1 MLQEFQQIELF
12 PITSLEILYSL
23 GVSFVCGVLISIV
36 YRITY
41 KGPNYS
47 RTFVISLVV
56 LTIITSLVLLV
67 IGNNL
72 ARAFGLVGAMSI
84 IRFRTAVR
92 DVQDIVFIFF
102 ALGIGMASGGAQ
114 YLVAFIGTG
123 FISLVLLLL
132 SNTNVFQTASV
143 NYLIHITYKPN
154 EIDDPVKKLLKSSTN
169 SLKVVNVRALDEK
182 NYIEVYY
189 NMKLKNGIEKEVL
202 IRKLKNFDDVKDIN
216 IYFDDD
222 DMNSPTGY

>member
-1 MLQEFQQIELF
+1 MQEFQYIELF
-12 PITSLEILYSL
+12 PISPMEIIYSL
-23 GVSFVCGVLISIV
+23 VVSFVCGLIISFV
-36 YRITY
+36 YRVTY

-47 RTFVISLVV
+47 RTFVSSLIV

-72 ARAFGLVGAMSI
+72 ATAFGLVGAMSI

-102 ALGIGMASGGAQ
+102 SLGIGMASGVGL
-114 YLVAFIGTG
+114 YMVAVIGTV

-132 SNTNVFQTASV
+132 SNTNVFQTADV

-154 EIDDPVKKLLKSSTN
+154 EIKDEVKNTLKKNTN

-182 NYIEVYY
+182 DYIEVYY
-189 NMKLKNGIEKEVL
+189 NMKLKKGVEKELL
-202 IRKLKNFDDVKDIN
+202 IRKLKNYDDVRDIN

-222 DMNSPTGY
+222 DTNAPANY

>member
-1 MLQEFQQIELF
+1 MMQDFQYIELF

-23 GVSFVCGVLISIV
+23 SVSFVCGVIISVV
-36 YRITY
+36 YRVTY

-47 RTFVISLVV
+47 RTFVSSLIV

-102 ALGIGMASGGAQ
+102 SLGIGMASGGGQ
-114 YLVAFIGTG
+114 YLVAVIGTV

-154 EIDDPVKKLLKSSTN
+154 DTNDQVKKLLKSSTN
-169 SLKVVNVRALDEK
+169 SLKVVNVRALDDK
-182 NYIEVYY
+182 DFIEVYY
-189 NMKLKNGIEKEVL
+189 NMKLKNGVEKEVL
-202 IRKLKNFDDVKDIN
+202 IRKLKNLDDVRDIN

>member
-1 MLQEFQQIELF
+1 MQEFQYIDLF
-12 PITSLEILYSL
+12 PITSLEIIYSL
-23 GVSFVCGVLISIV
+23 SVSFICGVIISFV

-47 RTFVISLVV
+47 RTFVSSLIV

-72 ARAFGLVGAMSI
+72 ATAFGLVGAMSI

-102 ALGIGMASGGAQ
+102 SLGIGMASGVGL
-114 YLVAFIGTG
+114 YLVAVIGTV

-132 SNTNVFQTASV
+132 SNTNVFQTADV

-154 EIDDPVKKLLKSSTN
+154 ESNDEVKKLLKSSTN
-169 SLKVVNVRALDEK
+169 SLKVVNVRALDERD
-182 NYIEVYY
+182 YIEVYY
-189 NMKLKNGIEKEVL
+189 NMKLKKGVEKEIL
-202 IRKLKNFDDVKDIN
+202 IRKIKNLDDVRDIN

-222 DMNSPTGY
+222 DTNAPATY

>member
-1 MLQEFQQIELF
+1 MQEFQNIELF
-12 PITSLEILYSL
+12 PISPMEIIYSL
-23 GVSFVCGVLISIV
+23 VVSLFCGLIISIV
-36 YRITY
+36 YRVTY

-47 RTFVISLVV
+47 RTFVSSLIV

-72 ARAFGLVGAMSI
+72 ATAFGLVGAMSI

-102 ALGIGMASGGAQ
+102 SLGIGMASGGGQ
-114 YLVAFIGTG
+114 YMVAVIGTV

-132 SNTNVFQTASV
+132 SNTNVFQTADV

-154 EIDDPVKKLLKSSTN
+154 EVKDEVKTTLKKNTN

-182 NYIEVYY
+182 DFIEVYY
-189 NMKLKNGIEKEVL
+189 NMKLKKGVEKELL
-202 IRKLKNFDDVKDIN
+202 IRRLKNFDDVRDIN

-222 DMNSPTGY
+222 DTNAPANY

>member
-1 MLQEFQQIELF
+1 M
-12 PITSLEILYSL
+12 EILYSL
-23 GVSFVCGVLISIV
+23 VVSFVCGLIISFV
-36 YRITY
+36 YRVTY

-47 RTFVISLVV
+47 RTFVSSLIV

-72 ARAFGLVGAMSI
+72 ATAFGLVGAMSI

-102 ALGIGMASGGAQ
+102 SLGIGMASGVGL
-114 YLVAFIGTG
+114 YMVAVIGTV
-123 FISLVLLLL
+123 FICLVLLLL
-132 SNTNVFQTASV
+132 SNTNVFQTADV
-143 NYLIHITYKPN
+143 NYLIHITYKPS
-154 EIDDPVKKLLKSSTN
+154 ELKDEVKEALRKNTN

-182 NYIEVYY
+182 DYIEVYY
-189 NMKLKNGIEKEVL
+189 NMKLKKGVEKELL
-202 IRKLKNFDDVKDIN
+202 IRKIKNLEDVRDIN

-222 DMNSPTGY
+222 DTNAPANY

>member
-1 MLQEFQQIELF
+1 MNEFQYIELF
-12 PITSLEILYSL
+12 PVTALEIIYSL
-23 GVSFVCGVLISIV
+23 SISFICGVLISIV
-36 YRITY
+36 YRVTY

-47 RTFVISLVV
+47 RTFVSSLIV

-72 ARAFGLVGAMSI
+72 ATAFGLVGAMSI

-102 ALGIGMASGGAQ
+102 SLGIGMASGVGL
-114 YLVAFIGTG
+114 YLVAVIGTI
-123 FISLVLLLL
+123 FICLVLLLL
-132 SNTNVFQTASV
+132 SNTNVFQTADV

-154 EIDDPVKKLLKSSTN
+154 EINDEVKKLLKTSTS
-169 SLKVVNVRALDEK
+169 SLKVVNVRALDERDF
-182 NYIEVYY
+182 IEVYY
-189 NMKLKNGIEKEVL
+189 NMKLKKGVEKELL
-202 IRKLKNFDDVKDIN
+202 IRKLKNYDDVRDIN

-222 DMNSPTGY
+222 DTNAPAAY

>member
-1 MLQEFQQIELF
+1 MQEFQYIELF
-12 PITSLEILYSL
+12 PISPMEILYSL
-23 GVSFVCGVLISIV
+23 VVSFICGLIISFV
-36 YRITY
+36 YRVTY

-47 RTFVISLVV
+47 RTFVSSLIV

-72 ARAFGLVGAMSI
+72 ATAFGLVGAMSI

-102 ALGIGMASGGAQ
+102 SLGIGMASGVGL
-114 YLVAFIGTG
+114 YMVAVIGTV

-132 SNTNVFQTASV
+132 SNTNVFQTADV

-154 EIDDPVKKLLKSSTN
+154 EVKDEVKTTLKKNTN

-182 NYIEVYY
+182 DFIEVYY
-189 NMKLKNGIEKEVL
+189 NMKLKKGVEKELL
-202 IRKLKNFDDVKDIN
+202 IRKLKNFDDVRDIN

-222 DMNSPTGY
+222 DTNAPANY

>member
-1 MLQEFQQIELF
+1 MNEFQYIELF
-12 PITSLEILYSL
+12 PVTALEIIYSL
-23 GVSFVCGVLISIV
+23 SISFICGVLISIV
-36 YRITY
+36 YRVTY

-47 RTFVISLVV
+47 RTFVSSLIV

-72 ARAFGLVGAMSI
+72 ATAFGLVGAMSI

-102 ALGIGMASGGAQ
+102 SLGIGMASGVGL
-114 YLVAFIGTG
+114 YLVAVIGTI
-123 FISLVLLLL
+123 FICLVLLLL
-132 SNTNVFQTASV
+132 SNTNVFQTADV

-154 EIDDPVKKLLKSSTN
+154 EINDEVKKLLKSSTN

-182 NYIEVYY
+182 DFIEVYY
-189 NMKLKNGIEKEVL
+189 NMKLKKGVEKELL
-202 IRKLKNFDDVKDIN
+202 IRKLKTSMMFVI
-216 IYFDDD
+216 
-222 DMNSPTGY
+222 

>member
-1 MLQEFQQIELF
+1 MQDFQNIELF
-12 PITSLEILYSL
+12 PITPLEILYSL
-23 GVSFVCGVLISIV
+23 IVSFVCGILISIV
-36 YRITY
+36 YRLTY

-47 RTFVISLVV
+47 RTFVSSLIV
-56 LTIITSLVLLV
+56 LTIITSLVLLI

-102 ALGIGMASGGAQ
+102 SLGIGMASGGGQ
-114 YLVAFIGTG
+114 YLVAIIGTV
-123 FISLVLLLL
+123 FICAVLLLL
-132 SNTNVFQTASV
+132 SNTNVFQTANV

-154 EIDDPVKKLLKSSTN
+154 AINDEVKKLLKSSSS

-182 NYIEVYY
+182 DFIEVYY
-189 NMKLKNGIEKEVL
+189 NMKLKKGIEKEVL
-202 IRKLKNFDDVKDIN
+202 VRKLKNYDDVRDIN
-216 IYFDDD
+216 FYFDDD
-222 DMNSPTGY
+222 DTNAPTGY

>member
-1 MLQEFQQIELF
+1 MHDFQSIELF
-12 PITSLEILYSL
+12 PITPLEILYSL
-23 GVSFVCGVLISIV
+23 IVSFICGILISIV
-36 YRITY
+36 YRLTY

-47 RTFVISLVV
+47 RTFVSSLIV
-56 LTIITSLVLLV
+56 LTIITSLVLLI

-102 ALGIGMASGGAQ
+102 SLGIGMASGGGQ
-114 YLVAFIGTG
+114 YLVAIIGTV
-123 FISLVLLLL
+123 FICMVLLLL
-132 SNTNVFQTASV
+132 SNTNVFQTANV

-154 EIDDPVKKLLKSSTN
+154 EINDEVKKLLKSSTK

-182 NYIEVYY
+182 DFIEVYY
-189 NMKLKNGIEKEVL
+189 NLKLKSGVEKEIL
-202 IRKLKNFDDVKDIN
+202 IRKLKNFDDVRDIN

-222 DMNSPTGY
+222 DTNAPTTY

>member
-1 MLQEFQQIELF
+1 MQEFQYIDLF
-12 PITSLEILYSL
+12 PITSLEIIYSL
-23 GVSFVCGVLISIV
+23 SVSFICGVIISFV

-47 RTFVISLVV
+47 RTFVSSLIV

-72 ARAFGLVGAMSI
+72 ATAFGLVGAMSI

-102 ALGIGMASGGAQ
+102 SLGIGMASGVGL
-114 YLVAFIGTG
+114 YLVAVIGTV

-132 SNTNVFQTASV
+132 SNTNVFQTADV

-154 EIDDPVKKLLKSSTN
+154 ESNDEVKKLLKSSTN
-169 SLKVVNVRALDEK
+169 SLKVVNVRALDDRD
-182 NYIEVYY
+182 YIEVYY
-189 NMKLKNGIEKEVL
+189 NMKLKKGVEKEIL
-202 IRKLKNFDDVKDIN
+202 IRKIKNLDDVRDIN

-222 DMNSPTGY
+222 DTNAPATY

>member
-1 MLQEFQQIELF
+1 MQEFQYIELF
-12 PITSLEILYSL
+12 PISPMEILYSL
-23 GVSFVCGVLISIV
+23 VVSFVCGLIISFV
-36 YRITY
+36 YRVTY

-47 RTFVISLVV
+47 RTFVSSLIV

-72 ARAFGLVGAMSI
+72 ATAFGLVGAMSI

-102 ALGIGMASGGAQ
+102 SLGIGMASGVGL
-114 YLVAFIGTG
+114 YMVAVIGTV
-123 FISLVLLLL
+123 FICLVLLLL
-132 SNTNVFQTASV
+132 SNTNVFQTADV
-143 NYLIHITYKPN
+143 NYLIHITYKPS
-154 EIDDPVKKLLKSSTN
+154 ELKDEVKEALRKNTN

-182 NYIEVYY
+182 DYIEVYY
-189 NMKLKNGIEKEVL
+189 NMKLKKGVEKELL
-202 IRKLKNFDDVKDIN
+202 IRKIKNLDDVRDIN

-222 DMNSPTGY
+222 DTNAPANY

>member
-1 MLQEFQQIELF
+1 MQEFQYIELF
-12 PITSLEILYSL
+12 PISPMEILYSL
-23 GVSFVCGVLISIV
+23 VVSFVCGLIISFV
-36 YRITY
+36 YRVTY

-47 RTFVISLVV
+47 RTFVSSLIV

-72 ARAFGLVGAMSI
+72 ATAFGLVGAMSI

-102 ALGIGMASGGAQ
+102 SLGIGMASGVGL
-114 YLVAFIGTG
+114 YMVAVIGTV
-123 FISLVLLLL
+123 FICLVLLLL
-132 SNTNVFQTASV
+132 SNTNVFQTADV
-143 NYLIHITYKPN
+143 NYLIHITYKPC
-154 EIDDPVKKLLKSSTN
+154 ELKDEVKEALKKNTN

-182 NYIEVYY
+182 DYIEVYY
-189 NMKLKNGIEKEVL
+189 NMKLKKGVEKELL
-202 IRKLKNFDDVKDIN
+202 IRKIKNLDDVRDIN

-222 DMNSPTGY
+222 DTNAPANY

>member
-1 MLQEFQQIELF
+1 MQEFQYIELF
-12 PITSLEILYSL
+12 PISPMEILYSL
-23 GVSFVCGVLISIV
+23 VVSFVCGLIISFV
-36 YRITY
+36 YRVTY

-47 RTFVISLVV
+47 RTFVSSLIV

-72 ARAFGLVGAMSI
+72 ATAFGLVGAMSI

-102 ALGIGMASGGAQ
+102 SLGIGMASGVGL
-114 YLVAFIGTG
+114 YMVAVIGTV
-123 FISLVLLLL
+123 FICLVLLLL
-132 SNTNVFQTASV
+132 SNTNVFQTADV
-143 NYLIHITYKPN
+143 NYLIHITYKPS
-154 EIDDPVKKLLKSSTN
+154 ELKDEVKEALRKNTN

-182 NYIEVYY
+182 DYIEVYY
-189 NMKLKNGIEKEVL
+189 NMKLKKGVEKELL
-202 IRKLKNFDDVKDIN
+202 IRKIKNLEDVRDIN

-222 DMNSPTGY
+222 DTNAPANY

>member
-1 MLQEFQQIELF
+1 M
-12 PITSLEILYSL
+12 EILYSL
-23 GVSFVCGVLISIV
+23 VVSFVCGLVISFV
-36 YRITY
+36 YRVTY

-47 RTFVISLVV
+47 RTFVSSLIV

-72 ARAFGLVGAMSI
+72 ATAFGLVGAMSI

-102 ALGIGMASGGAQ
+102 SLGIGMASGVGL
-114 YLVAFIGTG
+114 YMVAVIGTV
-123 FISLVLLLL
+123 FICLVLLLL
-132 SNTNVFQTASV
+132 SNTNVFQTADV
-143 NYLIHITYKPN
+143 NYLIHITYKPS
-154 EIDDPVKKLLKSSTN
+154 EIKDEVKEALRKNTN

-182 NYIEVYY
+182 DFIEVYY
-189 NMKLKNGIEKEVL
+189 NMKLKKGVEKELL
-202 IRKLKNFDDVKDIN
+202 IRKLKNFDDVRDIN

-222 DMNSPTGY
+222 DTNAPANY

>member
-1 MLQEFQQIELF
+1 MQEFQYIELF
-12 PITSLEILYSL
+12 PISPMEILYSL
-23 GVSFVCGVLISIV
+23 VVSFVCGLIISFV
-36 YRITY
+36 YRVTY

-47 RTFVISLVV
+47 RTFVSSLIV

-72 ARAFGLVGAMSI
+72 ATAFGLVGAMSI

-102 ALGIGMASGGAQ
+102 SLGIGMASGVGL
-114 YLVAFIGTG
+114 YMVAVIGTV

-132 SNTNVFQTASV
+132 SNTNVFQTADV

-154 EIDDPVKKLLKSSTN
+154 EVKDEVKTTLKKNTN

-182 NYIEVYY
+182 DFIEVYY
-189 NMKLKNGIEKEVL
+189 NMKLKKGVEKELL
-202 IRKLKNFDDVKDIN
+202 IRRLKNFEDVRDIN

-222 DMNSPTGY
+222 DTNAPANY

>member
-1 MLQEFQQIELF
+1 MQDFQNIELF
-12 PITSLEILYSL
+12 PITPLEILYSL
-23 GVSFVCGVLISIV
+23 IVSFVCGILISIV
-36 YRITY
+36 YRLTY

-47 RTFVISLVV
+47 RTFVSSLIV
-56 LTIITSLVLLV
+56 LTIITSLVLLI

-102 ALGIGMASGGAQ
+102 SLGIGMASGGGQ
-114 YLVAFIGTG
+114 YLVAIIGTV
-123 FISLVLLLL
+123 FICAVLLLL
-132 SNTNVFQTASV
+132 SNTNVFQTANV

-154 EIDDPVKKLLKSSTN
+154 AINDEVKKLLKSSSS

-182 NYIEVYY
+182 DFIEVYY
-189 NMKLKNGIEKEVL
+189 NMKLKKGIEKEVL
-202 IRKLKNFDDVKDIN
+202 VRKLKNFDDVRDIN
-216 IYFDDD
+216 FYFDDD
-222 DMNSPTGY
+222 DTNAPTGY

>member
-1 MLQEFQQIELF
+1 MQEFQYIELF
-12 PITSLEILYSL
+12 PISPMEILYSL
-23 GVSFVCGVLISIV
+23 IVSFICGLIISFV
-36 YRITY
+36 YRVTY

-47 RTFVISLVV
+47 RTFVSSLIV

-72 ARAFGLVGAMSI
+72 ATAFGLVGAMSI

-102 ALGIGMASGGAQ
+102 SLGIGMASGVGL
-114 YLVAFIGTG
+114 YMVAVIGTV

-132 SNTNVFQTASV
+132 SNTNVFQTADV

-154 EIDDPVKKLLKSSTN
+154 EVKDEVKTTLKKNTN

-182 NYIEVYY
+182 DFIEVYY
-189 NMKLKNGIEKEVL
+189 NMKLKKGVEKELL
-202 IRKLKNFDDVKDIN
+202 IRKLKNFDDVRDIN

-222 DMNSPTGY
+222 DTNAPANY

>member
-1 MLQEFQQIELF
+1 M
-12 PITSLEILYSL
+12 EIIYSL
-23 GVSFVCGVLISIV
+23 VVSFVCGLIISFV
-36 YRITY
+36 YRVTY

-47 RTFVISLVV
+47 RTFVSSLIV

-72 ARAFGLVGAMSI
+72 ATAFGLVGAMSI

-102 ALGIGMASGGAQ
+102 SLGIGMASGGSQ
-114 YLVAFIGTG
+114 YMVAIIGTV

-132 SNTNVFQTASV
+132 SNTNVFQTADV

-154 EIDDPVKKLLKSSTN
+154 EIKDEVKNTLKKNTN

-182 NYIEVYY
+182 DYIEVYY
-189 NMKLKNGIEKEVL
+189 NMKLKKGVEKELL
-202 IRKLKNFDDVKDIN
+202 IRRIKNFDDVRDIN

-222 DMNSPTGY
+222 DTNAPANY